1 MRMMVATWWMICS
14 LKSCRKE
21 AAPAHLFRTQPP
33 LCPVP
38 PAHFQFPIAHSSIQ
52 STQTPE
58 GSLFIT
64 EPHVGF

>member
-21 AAPAHLFRTQPP
+21 AACSGPQPP
-33 LCPVP
+33 LFPVP

-52 STQTPE
+52 STQKPE
-58 GSLFIT
+58 GRLFIT
-64 EPHVGF
+64 ELHVGF